1 MLQNWLSIFKRG
13 STQKPCATKPRTLN
27 TLPNELIAQVLDHLD
42 ITSLFAI
49 NQVNW
54 HLHDL
59 SLGHIYTTYS
69 AHSPALFLRT
79 IAVSPPGGSDDLARK
94 VKHVSWKITNYG
106 QARHIHT
113 IRQVG
118 LSPADRYAITVAFR
132 RLDIATPEANL
143 LVSRF
148 AENCNCRV
156 TSPHWLLE
164 FFLLFL
170 PNVSSL
176 TVHNAWHWDDH
187 VYWFTAVAAS
197 PQRFARLTQITVYG
211 PMRLENAV
219 LLLTLPALRDLELWE
234 VTVMRQASNTQFAW
248 DEPGHHVSDKLRN
261 VRSGVERLALRK
273 SYIPRDMLIP
283 VLDAIGSLKAFAY
296 EHKASVLAE
305 DEEGIAYD
313 VPPGVLAAALSRHA
327 ECESLCLLDGAVV
340 DLESLDDLST
350 VVSPLSA
357 LKTLHIGPLQLR
369 TLDEGA
375 ERFIEELVGVLP
387 AGLRTFKVDFW
398 SDYDCDCDCDCY
410 GVVAAEAALIQVIVG
425 VFAKAMQGSALR
437 EMGVTCGSTV
447 LEEDVRQA
455 LWRELNGFGIKLL
468 ELE

>member
-1 MLQNWLSIFKRG
+1 M
-13 STQKPCATKPRTLN
+13 RTLDI
-27 TLPNELIAQVLDHLD
+27 LPNELIAHILDYLD
-42 ITSLFAI
+42 VASLLSLNLA
-49 NQVNW
+49 NW

-59 SLGHIYTTYS
+59 SLGHIYTTFPGRNS
-69 AHSPALFLRT
+69 TLFLRT
-79 IAVSPPGGSDDLARK
+79 IALSPPGGPDNLARK
-94 VKHVSWKITNYG
+94 VKHVSWTI
-106 QARHIHT
+106 QSARPRKHHT
-113 IRQVG
+113 TS
-118 LSPADRYAITVAFR
+118 LENTLALTDDHAITSAFR
-132 RLDIATPEANL
+132 RLDIATPEASTL
-143 LVSRF
+143 ATLFDEESKSRY
-148 AENCNCRV
+148 CNG
-156 TSPHWLLE
+156 HWFLE
-164 FFLLFL
+164 FLLFFL
-170 PNVSSL
+170 PNVSRL

-234 VTVMRQASNTQFAW
+234 VTVMRQASNTRFAW
-248 DEPGHHVSDKLRN
+248 DAPGHHVSDKLRN

-296 EHKASVLAE
+296 EHEASVLAE

-327 ECESLCLLDGAVV
+327 ECESLCLLDEAVV
-340 DLESLDDLST
+340 GLESLDDLST

-375 ERFIEELVGVLP
+375 ERCIDELVGVLP

-398 SDYDCDCDCDCY
+398 SDYDCDCDCDCDCY
-410 GVVAAEAALIQVIVG
+410 GTVAAEAALIQVIVR
-425 VFAKAMQGSALR
+425 VFAKAMQDSALW
-437 EMGVTCGSTV
+437 EMGVTCGAQV
-447 LEEDVRQA
+447 LGEDVRQA
-455 LWRELNGFGIKLL
+455 LRRELNGFGIKLL